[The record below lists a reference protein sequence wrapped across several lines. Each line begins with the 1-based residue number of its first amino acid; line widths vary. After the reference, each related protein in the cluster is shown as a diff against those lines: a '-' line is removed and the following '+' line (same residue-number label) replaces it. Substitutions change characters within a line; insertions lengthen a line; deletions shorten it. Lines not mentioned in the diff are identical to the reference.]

1 MDQRAS
7 GGTSDSW
14 WVPVSILRSV
24 AEEPTR
30 LFASYFTS
38 EQGELKKKETEVDL
52 NLAPKD
58 YNLRL

>member
-24 AEEPTR
+24 AEEAHSAICVIFYVR
-30 LFASYFTS
+30 ARRV
-38 EQGELKKKETEVDL
+38 KKKETEVDL